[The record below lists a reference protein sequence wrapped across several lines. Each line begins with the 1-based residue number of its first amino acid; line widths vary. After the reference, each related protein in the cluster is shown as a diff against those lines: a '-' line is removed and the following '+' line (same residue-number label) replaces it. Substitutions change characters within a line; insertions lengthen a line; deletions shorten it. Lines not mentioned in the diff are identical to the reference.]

1 MTGTHTYVYKD
12 SRLSLLYA
20 MFFWS
25 PLQGGGKGAIAK
37 KYNRQHFL
45 EAVHCA
51 HLQSF
56 PLPVNLKRRSFAF
69 PSQSVDKEEAA
80 SPTKSQ
86 LIETSSFSQVRRA
99 KLLTSQRT
107 YFVLKSLQ
115 SALL

>member
-1 MTGTHTYVYKD
+1 
-12 SRLSLLYA
+12 

-51 HLQSF
+51 HLHSF
-56 PLPVNLKRRSFAF
+56 PLPENLKRRIFAF

-80 SPTKSQ
+80 SPTMSQ
-86 LIETSSFSQVRRA
+86 LIETSLKFDEG

-107 YFVLKSLQ
+107 YFMLRSLQ